1 MKSNICTLTTGAK
14 DQNALSAILDETEKC
29 ASYNGLGK
37 KETGRLRLLSEELVG
52 MLPELL
58 SFTNGEFWVEAEEK
72 SFELHTRLTPTEAM
86 TSDKREELLKISSS
100 GKNAAATG
108 IMAKIRLAAEL
119 MLIDYE
125 ANASMLP
132 AGEESFYGMGAT
144 NSSLFSGMSWSLD
157 TYRKQA
163 EEKKGEDWDE
173 LEKSIVANIADDVTV
188 GITGK
193 SVEIVVK
200 KAFA

>member
-1 MKSNICTLTTGAK
+1 MKSNICTLAAGAK
-14 DQNALSAILDETEKC
+14 DWRALSAVLDETEKC
-29 ASYNGLGK
+29 ASYNGLEQ
-37 KETGRLRLLSEELVG
+37 KEACRLRLLSEELVS

-58 SFTNGEFWVEAEEK
+58 SFTNGEFWVEAEGK
-72 SFELHTRLTPTEAM
+72 SFELHTRLTPSEAM
-86 TSDKREELLKISSS
+86 TSDKREDLLKISSS

-132 AGEESFYGMGAT
+132 AGDESFYGMGAT
-144 NSSLFSGMSWSLD
+144 SSSLFSGISWSLEA
-157 TYRKQA
+157 YRKQA
-163 EEKKGEDWDE
+163 EEKKGEAWDE

-193 SVEIVVK
+193 SVEIMVK
-200 KAFA
+200 KTF